1 MLTAYFLHRFIA
13 ILFLLLIPLPFV
25 AFIKKRKQTD
35 LHSAMLW
42 RNIIRV
48 TNIGLVVVLISGLT
62 IYPIFTSIRLW
73 VAVVLTLALGGL
85 LGVISKQL
93 KQYNMKSEQSA
104 RLNHLQKISNFG
116 FAYLGVVVVI
126 FGFMSHWYQF

>member
-25 AFIKKRKQTD
+25 AFIKKRKRTD
-35 LHSAMLW
+35 LQSAMIW
-42 RNIIRV
+42 RNIIRI
-48 TNIGLVVVLISGLT
+48 TNIGLIVVLISGFL

-73 VAVVLTLALGGL
+73 VAVALTLALGAL
-85 LGVISKQL
+85 LGIISKQL

-104 RLNHLQKISNFG
+104 RLNHLQKISTFG
-116 FAYLGVVVVI
+116 FAYLGVIVVI